1 MTLIIFKYALPALL
15 GYILFVG
22 ISGHFQPLR
31 KPLQRVERPAWFLGI
46 WTGIAIAL
54 VTTLSLHVAYS
65 IALDELKG
73 LLQPTALLLAGL
85 LLPGLI
91 GYFIYRRA
99 IHKDLNQQMLA
110 TMTCALDTGV
120 PTPDP
125 TLAPPSGLAQSD
137 SHESDGGKPDTHVPE
152 NDQLNTDD
160 LDLSTER
167 TIHLPADSAE
177 SAGEPDT
184 HDSKS
189 TDSATLEFSDTAE
202 ILDGDSTNVTADA
215 SQPIYFDSL
224 ELRSLNEPATSGETR
239 NGTTP
244 QAPPLMRGHSGAD
257 AEEKLNDTFAEI
269 AALRQTLTE
278 EMTLRTEA
286 ETNLRAIRKSLSE
299 LETESRNHESSKA
312 TALIG
317 LEEELENR
325 IREIAAAEA
334 RASRHEAEQVAV
346 ETQVLNLKQDLLQAK
361 REVRR
366 STAARAK
373 ALGTANKAVAF
384 ARQSVQARARAEAK
398 LREAE
403 DSLANRQETIS
414 SLINAL
420 EKEKRRTEEEVSAIA
435 RQMTINEK
443 QHYARRS
450 LEEVARSVEGKLS
463 TRLVKKIAKARPLAN
478 DS

>member
-1 MTLIIFKYALPALL
+1 
-15 GYILFVG
+15 
-22 ISGHFQPLR
+22 
-31 KPLQRVERPAWFLGI
+31 
-46 WTGIAIAL
+46 
-54 VTTLSLHVAYS
+54 
-65 IALDELKG
+65 
-73 LLQPTALLLAGL
+73 
-85 LLPGLI
+85 
-91 GYFIYRRA
+91 
-99 IHKDLNQQMLA
+99 
-110 TMTCALDTGV
+110 
-120 PTPDP
+120 
-125 TLAPPSGLAQSD
+125 
-137 SHESDGGKPDTHVPE
+137 
-152 NDQLNTDD
+152 
-160 LDLSTER
+160 
-167 TIHLPADSAE
+167 
-177 SAGEPDT
+177 
-184 HDSKS
+184 
-189 TDSATLEFSDTAE
+189 
-202 ILDGDSTNVTADA
+202 
-215 SQPIYFDSL
+215 
-224 ELRSLNEPATSGETR
+224 
-239 NGTTP
+239 
-244 QAPPLMRGHSGAD
+244 MRGHSGAD

-286 ETNLRAIRKSLSE
+286 ETQLRVTRKALCE

-325 IREIAAAEA
+325 IRETAAAEA

-346 ETQVLNLKQDLLQAK
+346 ETQLLNLKQDLLQAK

-384 ARQSVQARARAEAK
+384 ARQSVQARARAESK

-414 SLINAL
+414 SLIKAL

-463 TRLVKKIAKARPLAN
+463 TRLVKKVAKARPLAN

>member
-22 ISGHFQPLR
+22 ISGHFQPFR

-65 IALDELKG
+65 IALDQLEG
-73 LLQPTALLLAGL
+73 LLQPSALLLAGL

-91 GYFIYRRA
+91 GYFMYRRA
-99 IHKDLNQQMLA
+99 VHKDLNQQMLA
-110 TMTCALDTGV
+110 TMTSALDTGV
-120 PTPDP
+120 PTPGP
-125 TLAPPSGLAQSD
+125 TLA
-137 SHESDGGKPDTHVPE
+137 
-152 NDQLNTDD
+152 
-160 LDLSTER
+160 
-167 TIHLPADSAE
+167 LPADSAE
-177 SAGEPDT
+177 SAGAQDT
-184 HDSKS
+184 HDSQS
-189 TDSATLEFSDTAE
+189 TDSTTLEFSDTAE
-202 ILDGDSTNVTADA
+202 ILDGDSTDVTTDA

-257 AEEKLNDTFAEI
+257 AEEKLNDSFAEI

-286 ETNLRAIRKSLSE
+286 ETHLRVTRKALCE
-299 LETESRNHESSKA
+299 LETESRHHESSKA
-312 TALIG
+312 SALIG

-325 IREIAAAEA
+325 IRETAAAEA

-463 TRLVKKIAKARPLAN
+463 TRLVKKVAKARPLAN